1 MKAWSTFCSPFAV
14 RRRGSARVQAALCR
28 LRVILT
34 DAGWAE
40 MAFSGVISVTE
51 GIRQAALPE
60 QAGDAI
66 VRSAERLERVASI
79 LSMLEDKAGS
89 KPVSA
94 SEIAAV
100 RCVVESCAADLDAAW
115 AGI

>member
-1 MKAWSTFCSPFAV
+1 MGIWRTFPN
-14 RRRGSARVQAALCR
+14 
-28 LRVILT
+28 
-34 DAGWAE
+34 
-40 MAFSGVISVTE
+40 SVTTEVDASLFMPLEAILPSATPPRKGAPME
-51 GIRQAALPE
+51 GIRQTTLFE
-60 QAGDAI
+60 QAVDAI
-66 VRSAERLERVASI
+66 VRSTERLEGAASI